1 LFLVLPITDDM
12 AIAYMNCGN
21 EQLKNAAK
29 SWAKKHGY
37 EVTQYYIFQESTNS
51 LHWGSDK

>member
-1 LFLVLPITDDM
+1 VLPITDDM